1 LAKNKCPECPKCL
14 PGWLVQFGDLM
25 SLLLCFFILLLS
37 MATMDKKKV
46 EEYFD
51 IMRRSMGFLEGAE
64 DTASAEKMMQSKQ
77 HINASESGNQGD
89 MGGGNENGEMIAEL
103 EDVAKEYNYTTESEN
118 DDEITINQKNNNEFT
133 MEIPSSLM
141 FEDGNYKIKHKQAKR
156 FIVKIARIIRTMSD
170 GFDIEVSGYTSSSE
184 VFTNNEIP
192 RDSWDLSALRSI
204 SLVKELIK
212 NRIDPER
219 LKVAAYGSYR
229 PKGTNENENR
239 RVELKFVTSKLKG
252 ETGLEDENF
261 FDRIGN

>member
-1 LAKNKCPECPKCL
+1 MAKDKCPECPKCL

-46 EEYFD
+46 EEYFE

-64 DTASAEKMMQSKQ
+64 DTSAAEKMKQSKE

-89 MGGGNENGEMIAEL
+89 MGGGNDNGEMIVEL
-103 EDVAKEYNYTTESEN
+103 QEIAREYNYTTESEN
-118 DDEITINQKNNNEFT
+118 DDEITINEKNNNEFT

-141 FEDGNYKIKHKQAKR
+141 FEDGDYSLKNKQAKR
-156 FIVKIARIIRTMSD
+156 FIVKMSRIIRTMSD
-170 GFDIEVSGYTSSSE
+170 GLDIEVSGYTSSTE
-184 VFTNNEIP
+184 IFQNDEIP

-219 LKVAAYGSYR
+219 LKVSAYGSYR
-229 PKGTNENENR
+229 PKSTNENENR
-239 RVELKFVTSKLKG
+239 RVELKFISNKLKG

-261 FDRIGN
+261 FDRIK